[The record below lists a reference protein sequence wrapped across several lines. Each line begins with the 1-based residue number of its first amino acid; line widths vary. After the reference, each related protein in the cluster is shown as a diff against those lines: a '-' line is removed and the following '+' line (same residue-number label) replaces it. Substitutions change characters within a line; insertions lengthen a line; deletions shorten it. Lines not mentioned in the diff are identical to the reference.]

1 MTINVTPIPKLTAF
15 ATPAIT
21 IGPSASAGTA
31 ATVIRS
37 DSTIAG
43 VALITS
49 VDETIARYNGTAG
62 QLQGYSSLPPTISD
76 AGIISLTSG
85 ALQFPATAIASGNVN
100 TLDDYEE
107 GTWTPGIGDN
117 GLDGS
122 GEGQVYGAQTGRY
135 TKIGQ
140 RLFVQGYVEINSL
153 GTLTTSEGARITG
166 LPFAS
171 VNVSNVIAAISCGIA
186 GSLAMPASNQS
197 VTGFL
202 QANESVFTLRL
213 WDTSTGNTALLV
225 SEVSAGG
232 TLGFSGSYEV

>member
-1 MTINVTPIPKLTAF
+1 MSITTTIIPSQVTQFTA
-15 ATPAIT
+15 AEAIT
-21 IGPSASAGTA
+21 AVEGEATLVLAGDVTIVAGKALSVDTISEITA
-31 ATVIRS
+31 G
-37 DSTIAG
+37 AG
-43 VALITS
+43 VTTDGLISKDGSLTP
-49 VDETIARYNGTAG
+49 TAG
-62 QLQGYSSLPPTISD
+62 KGIDFSNQANPA
-76 AGIISLTSG
+76 AGMTGEL
-85 ALQFPATAIASGNVN
+85 
-100 TLDDYEE
+100 LDHYEK

-117 GLDGS
+117 GLNGS
-122 GEGQVYGAQTGRY
+122 AEGQGYGAQTGRY
-135 TKIGQ
+135 TKIGN
-140 RLFVQGYVEINSL
+140 RLFVQGYVEISSL

-213 WDTSTGNTALLV
+213 WDTSTGNTSLLV